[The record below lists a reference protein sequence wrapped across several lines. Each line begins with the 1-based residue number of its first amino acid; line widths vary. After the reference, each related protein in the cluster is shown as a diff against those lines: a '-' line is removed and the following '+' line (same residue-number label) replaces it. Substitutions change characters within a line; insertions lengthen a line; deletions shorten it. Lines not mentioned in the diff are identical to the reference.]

1 MTFIHFLLLILVSA
15 GISGFNIYYL
25 RSGIKS
31 PSLFYFCSIY
41 LLFIV
46 TLPFASDLYS
56 YFFNEI
62 LDLPDARISILALF
76 SFRLDNFCC
85 ICNLKLLFLL
95 IPGLVF
101 QKLMF
106 REGWRNTPPLKNLKW
121 LPRLEI

>member
-1 MTFIHFLLLILVSA
+1 MTFIHYLLLILVSA

-76 SFRLDNFCC
+76 SFSMSIVNIYLLAKQAKQARKLRILNRDFALLSYKLD
-85 ICNLKLLFLL
+85 KLN
-95 IPGLVF
+95 
-101 QKLMF
+101 
-106 REGWRNTPPLKNLKW
+106 RTHKN
-121 LPRLEI
+121 